1 MTPFSLRRTREER
14 QSEPETEKSELPESP
29 EAAEAPGRR
38 SWSGSRLVALI
49 AGVAVVSLLLGIGV
63 MQFVVSPAELAAR
76 RTPPDAGPVTAE
88 VEQRVIE
95 NTVLTRGDVTFAD
108 AVKVTLDTS
117 GSENRPIVTG
127 HVPEVGRVF
136 NAGDIALEVGGRPV
150 IVLPGELP
158 AYRSLAVGMRG
169 PDVLQLKSALTS
181 LGYGVGDSASDVF
194 DGDTAVAVGALYEQ
208 IGYAAPGG
216 GEETRKAVR
225 DAERATRD
233 AQGALAAAQAA
244 LAAAI
249 EAESPDVAAE
259 RAAVESARI
268 ALEDAREAAQAA
280 RTAALPTMPS
290 SEVLYLGG
298 LPRRVDEVSVKRGD
312 SVSGSP
318 MTVSGATLAI
328 VGTVSEQDASL
339 LKEGLQA
346 RYEGPGGAELVATVQ
361 SIEAA
366 KPGGTGEGGG
376 DGQGPATGGGT
387 GTGGGTSGQ
396 GGAKR
401 ATVRLSPGELTP
413 EQVEALRGTNVRL
426 KIPVAS
432 TAGEVLAI
440 PIAGL
445 SAGSGGEDRVELVIP
460 GENGGESR
468 TESITVTAGLAAD
481 GFVEVSAEDSRLS
494 RGARVVVG
502 R

>member
-1 MTPFSLRRTREER
+1 M
-14 QSEPETEKSELPESP
+14 
-29 EAAEAPGRR
+29 
-38 SWSGSRLVALI
+38 ALI

-88 VEQRVIE
+88 IEQRVIE
-95 NTVLTRGDVTFAD
+95 NTVLTRGEVTFAD
-108 AVKVTLDTS
+108 AVKVTLDTA

-127 HVPEVGRVF
+127 QVPEVGRVF

-150 IVLPGELP
+150 VVLPGELP
-158 AYRSLAVGMRG
+158 AYRSLAAGMRG
-169 PDVLQLKSALTS
+169 PDVLQLKAALTS
-181 LGYGVGDSASDVF
+181 LGYGVGDPASDVF
-194 DGDTAVAVGALYEQ
+194 DGDTAAAIGALYEQ

-216 GEETRKAVR
+216 GEESRKAVR

-233 AQGALAAAQAA
+233 AQGALASAQAE

-249 EAESPDVAAE
+249 DAAKPDVAAE

-268 ALEDAREAAQAA
+268 ALEDARETVSAA
-280 RTAALPTMPS
+280 RTAALPTLPS

-312 SVSGSP
+312 SLSGSP

-339 LKEGLQA
+339 LKEGLPA

-366 KPGGTGEGGG
+366 KPGGANEGGG
-376 DGQGPATGGGT
+376 DGQGAGGGAGGGT
-387 GTGGGTSGQ
+387 GSGAGGGGQ
-396 GGAKR
+396 GATKR
-401 ATVRLSPGELTP
+401 MTVRLSPGELTP

-426 KIPVAS
+426 QIPVAS

-460 GENGGESR
+460 DEQAGTSR
-468 TESITVTAGLAAD
+468 TESIAVKAGLAAD
-481 GFVEVSAEDSRLS
+481 GFVEVSSDDPRLS